1 MSRRLLV
8 VLVVALSLL
17 AVGVSTPFALDRW
30 RTDDTSASD
39 DPLTDQCSDVP
50 DDASRV
56 TLTAADGRTLGAA
69 AVGNADATTAVVLRH
84 GASQTLCD
92 WLGWADEIAA
102 EQGVRVLLFD
112 RRGQG
117 SSPGETG
124 LAPEPDDLV
133 GAVALARDE
142 GAEQVVLVGSSMGNS
157 VVFSAL
163 PALDADGHPICAV
176 VSISP
181 VLTSGALDGRSPTPL
196 PATTWVTW
204 ESPDA
209 RITGFAESLQRDAE
223 RQGGAARTLPVD
235 TDHHSLALVKNHDEV
250 RAFVSDA
257 VGSCA

>member
-8 VLVVALSLL
+8 VLAVALVLL
-17 AVGVSTPFALDRW
+17 AVGVAAPFALDRW
-30 RTDDTSASD
+30 RTDGTSAVD
-39 DPLTDQCSDVP
+39 AALTDQCGRVP
-50 DDASRV
+50 DSASRV
-56 TLTAADGRTLGAA
+56 TLTGADGRQLGAA
-69 AVGNADATTAVVLRH
+69 SVGDADATTAVVLRH

-102 EQGVRVLLFD
+102 DHGVRVLLFD

-117 SSPGETG
+117 SSPGEPG
-124 LAPEPDDLV
+124 LASEPDDLV
-133 GAVALARDE
+133 AAASLARGD
-142 GAEQVVLVGSSMGNS
+142 GAEEIVLVASSMGNS
-157 VVFSAL
+157 VTFSAL
-163 PALDADGHPICAV
+163 PALDADGQSICAV

-209 RITGFAESLQRDAE
+209 RITDFAESLQRDAE
-223 RQGGAARTLPVD
+223 RQGGTARMLPVD
-235 TDHHSLALVKNHDEV
+235 SEHHSLALVKNHDDV
-250 RAFVSDA
+250 RAFVSEA